1 MQLKRG
7 KSIEIT
13 DQMTSESASIIASW
27 IGCYTVI
34 KNQKTQ
40 QAKSDYGRWL
50 EAGSD
55 TENRPKTNTQ
65 VAYLSKEL
73 PFLKEIPS
81 QIRRNAGA
89 KWLEAM
95 NAAKSGLR
103 KQPTVR
109 KKHQKRNCYVTNE
122 LFDVQHLDEHRCL
135 IQLKNNA
142 MKGAKGRVM
151 AGFVMPFSK
160 ENAGNALFLSRKGS
174 RFWLSMSFDKTFD
187 VLSPKEVKARV
198 VSLDDDELL
207 ANILGIDLGVVQ
219 QATDSGGFVYH
230 MDDFCQQK
238 LAELEQKTK
247 RYQRRAAR
255 IFSANERSLGKKHK
269 RTSGEKKALA
279 KVAKIKNKITNISHN
294 NVHQLSKQIA
304 ENTPLVAVFENMTI
318 SHLLKAPK
326 VKLCPETGKWLPN
339 GRAAKRGLNRVISNA
354 NMGKIRQFS
363 EYKLI
368 ERGKLFL
375 TVKTAYSSQTCNACG
390 FCDKGNRTTQEKFSC
405 LSCFHTEN
413 ADINAAKVLRQRGLQ
428 HIRSDKFTQV
438 KTVRK
443 TSARSIMARE
453 KASIGCGDNVRL
465 SFEKATV
472 DDVLNIG
479 LTAP

>member
-1 MQLKRG
+1 MKLKRG

-13 DQMTSESASIIASW
+13 DQITPEVASIIASW

-40 QAKSDYGRWL
+40 QAKSDYARWL
-50 EAGSD
+50 EAGKHIND
-55 TENRPKTNTQ
+55 QLKTNTK
-65 VAYLSKEL
+65 VAYLPKEL
-73 PFLKEIPS
+73 PFLNDVPS

-89 KWLEAM
+89 KWFEAM

-103 KQPTVR
+103 KQPTIR

-122 LFDVQHLDEHRCL
+122 LFDVQAIDDHRCL
-135 IQLKNNA
+135 IHLKNNA
-142 MKGAKGRVM
+142 MKGAKGRVL

-160 ENAGNALFLSRKGS
+160 ENAGNALFLSRQGS

-187 VLSPKEVKARV
+187 VLSQKDVKARV
-198 VSLDDDELL
+198 VSFDDDELL

-238 LAELEQKTK
+238 LTQLEQKNK

-255 IFSANERSLGKKHK
+255 ILSANERTLGKKHQ
-269 RTSGEKKALA
+269 RTSGEKKALTN
-279 KVAKIKNKITNISHN
+279 VAKIKNKISRINHN
-294 NVHQLSKQIA
+294 NVHQISKQIA
-304 ENTPLVAVFENMTI
+304 ENTSLVAVFENMTI

-326 VKLCPETGKWLPN
+326 AKLCPETGNWLRN
-339 GRAAKRGLNRVISNA
+339 GRAAKRGLNRVISRA

-375 TVKTAYSSQTCNACG
+375 TVKTAYSSQTCSACG
-390 FCDKGNRTTQEKFSC
+390 FRDKGNRTTQEKFSC

-413 ADINAAKVLRQRGLQ
+413 ADKNAAKVLKQRGLE

-443 TSARSIMARE
+443 TSARRIVARE

-465 SFEKATV
+465 SFEKATI
-472 DDVLNIG
+472 DDALNIRS
-479 LTAP
+479 TAA